1 MSLARIR
8 MPRRRRI
15 GLGILLAS
23 VSFLVGRRGLGSR
36 VLSSYPIGVPGIGPS
51 HNQTIATCT

>member
-1 MSLARIR
+1 MLLARIC
-8 MPRRRRI
+8 MPYRRRI

-36 VLSSYPIGVPGIGPS
+36 VLFSYPIGVPSISPS
-51 HNQTIATCT
+51 YN